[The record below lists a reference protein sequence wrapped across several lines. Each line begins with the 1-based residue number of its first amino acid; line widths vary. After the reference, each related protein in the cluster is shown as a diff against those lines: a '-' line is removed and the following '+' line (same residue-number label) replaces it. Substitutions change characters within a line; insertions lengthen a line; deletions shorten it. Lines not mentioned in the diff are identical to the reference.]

1 LKIPKAIIYTGQFL
15 TLIST
20 RLATLFVAK
29 IFIRPIRHKIPKR
42 EIYMDTHSV
51 QTKISVSG
59 IKEEIV
65 VYQYGP
71 QSDKKILLVHGWS
84 GRGTQ
89 LYKIADAFIAK
100 GYAVVSFDAP
110 AHGKSTGSTSIII
123 KFLAA
128 IFEVSKQFGPFEAA
142 VGHSMGAMSL
152 LNATKD
158 GLNIKKLAIIGSG
171 DKIEA
176 ILDDFIAR
184 LQLKPKIATSLALYF
199 EKKFGK
205 KLSNYAAH
213 SAASKIDI
221 PVLVIHDKND
231 LEVPASC
238 SLAIHQNLK
247 NSELLLTEKLGHRK
261 ILGNDK
267 VISAVV
273 SFIAKN

>member
-1 LKIPKAIIYTGQFL
+1 LKIPKIIIYTVKTL
-15 TLIST
+15 SLIST
-20 RLATLFVAK
+20 KWVTFFVAT
-29 IFIRPIRHKIPKR
+29 IFTRPIRHKMPKR
-42 EIYMDTHSV
+42 ELYMDANSV
-51 QTKISVSG
+51 QTKISVAG
-59 IKEEIV
+59 IKEKIV
-65 VYQYGP
+65 VYQYG

-100 GYAVVSFDAP
+100 GYAIVSFDAP
-110 AHGKSTGSTSIII
+110 AHGKSTGSTAIIT
-123 KFLAA
+123 KFIASV
-128 IFEVSKQFGPFEAA
+128 FEASKQFGPFEAA
-142 VGHSMGAMSL
+142 VGHSMGAMTL

-158 GLNIKKLAIIGSG
+158 GLNINKLAIIGSG

-176 ILDDFIAR
+176 ILDAFIGR
-184 LQLKPKIATSLALYF
+184 LQLKPKIAKSLALYF
-199 EKKFGK
+199 ENKFGK

-213 SAASKIDI
+213 SAASKINI

-247 NSELLLTEKLGHRK
+247 NGTLLLTEKLGHRK

-273 SFIAKN
+273 DFID

>member
-1 LKIPKAIIYTGQFL
+1 MKIPKIIIYTFKTL
-15 TLIST
+15 SLIST
-20 RLATLFVAK
+20 KWVTFFVAT
-29 IFIRPIRHKIPKR
+29 IFTRPIRHKMPKR
-42 EIYMDTHSV
+42 ELYMDANSV
-51 QTKISVSG
+51 QTKISVQG
-59 IKEEIV
+59 IKEKIV
-65 VYQYGP
+65 VYQYG

-100 GYAVVSFDAP
+100 GYAIVSFDAP
-110 AHGKSTGSTSIII
+110 AHGKSTGSTAIIT
-123 KFLAA
+123 KFIASV
-128 IFEVSKQFGPFEAA
+128 FEASKQFGPFEAA
-142 VGHSMGAMSL
+142 VGHSMGAMTL

-158 GLNIKKLAIIGSG
+158 GLNINKLAIIGSG

-176 ILDDFIAR
+176 ILDAFIGR
-184 LQLKPKIATSLALYF
+184 LQLKPKIAKSLALYF
-199 EKKFGK
+199 ENKFGQ

-213 SAASKIDI
+213 SAASKINI

-247 NSELLLTEKLGHRK
+247 DGTLLLTEKLGHRK

-273 SFIAKN
+273 DFIA

>member
-1 LKIPKAIIYTGQFL
+1 LKIPKIIIYTVKTL
-15 TLIST
+15 SLIST
-20 RLATLFVAK
+20 KWVTFFVAT
-29 IFIRPIRHKIPKR
+29 IFTRPIRHKMPKR
-42 EIYMDTHSV
+42 ELYMDANSV
-51 QTKISVSG
+51 QTKISVAG
-59 IKEEIV
+59 IKEKIV
-65 VYQYGP
+65 VYQYG

-100 GYAVVSFDAP
+100 GYAIVSFDAP
-110 AHGKSTGSTSIII
+110 AHGKSTGSTAIIT
-123 KFLAA
+123 KFIASV
-128 IFEVSKQFGPFEAA
+128 FEASKQFGPFEAA
-142 VGHSMGAMSL
+142 VGHSMGAMTL

-158 GLNIKKLAIIGSG
+158 GLNINKLAIIGSG

-176 ILDDFIAR
+176 ILDAFIGR
-184 LQLKPKIATSLALYF
+184 LQLKPKIAKSLALYF
-199 EKKFGK
+199 ENKFGQ

-213 SAASKIDI
+213 SAASKINI

-247 NSELLLTEKLGHRK
+247 SGTLLLTEKLGHRK

-273 SFIAKN
+273 DFIA